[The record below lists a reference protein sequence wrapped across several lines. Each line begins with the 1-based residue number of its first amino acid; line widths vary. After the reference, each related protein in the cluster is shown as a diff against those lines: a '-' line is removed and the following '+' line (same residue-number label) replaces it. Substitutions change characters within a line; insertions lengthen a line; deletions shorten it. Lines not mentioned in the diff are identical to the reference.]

1 MVHGLLKGS
10 INPSVTDED
19 PIINNTNHRK
29 VVTEIQPYFQIQGLT
44 GSKKPMEEEDARS
57 IRRSNQT
64 LKSYITQA
72 KSQNAMDEQD

>member
-1 MVHGLLKGS
+1 
-10 INPSVTDED
+10 
-19 PIINNTNHRK
+19 
-29 VVTEIQPYFQIQGLT
+29 
-44 GSKKPMEEEDARS
+44 MEEEDARS